1 MQITN
6 PTKEKISV
14 LIEGVDYSIEP
25 GGTIE
30 NIPESVARNWQ
41 ENTHK
46 FIQIKKDKLE
56 KTPSPVI
63 VTPPAPEAAEEKESE
78 EESIP
83 VEIARPGDNRRP
95 VIEGVGTVEK
105 EPVEDEEEKE
115 EEPSD
120 EGEPELG

>member
-46 FIQIKKDKLE
+46 FIQIK
-56 KTPSPVI
+56 
-63 VTPPAPEAAEEKESE
+63 KESE